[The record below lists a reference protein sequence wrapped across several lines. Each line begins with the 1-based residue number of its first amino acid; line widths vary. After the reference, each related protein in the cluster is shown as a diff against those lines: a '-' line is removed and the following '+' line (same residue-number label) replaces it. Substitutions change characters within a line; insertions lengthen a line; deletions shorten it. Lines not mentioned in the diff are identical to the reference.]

1 MTFGTNN
8 INSSFRPKNFII
20 STIFAFALIVAALFP
35 SCEKNEVA
43 QKNISVAVFIPGII
57 ADSPTYAH
65 VAEGVTQA
73 VDDFNSQANDSKKQA
88 NAKANIYIMEAGTN
102 QAEWSTKL
110 TALAAE
116 GAYDV
121 IISSNPSMPAI
132 ASPIAKQ
139 FPNQKFIFL
148 DAALE
153 DGSKEDQIYC
163 VSYNQRDQAY
173 VSGYIA
179 GLYSKTNKVGLIAAQ
194 EYPIMNNILYP
205 YFEKGAIDANPKT
218 KSFFSIVGN
227 WYDASKG
234 AELCQ
239 AMYDNGVDVIL
250 PICGGASQGVIST
263 ATEKNMHIVWFD
275 ENGFKRAPGTII
287 SCCMTDQA
295 KAASEVTS
303 QFFNENIPWGTTR
316 TVGMADGYVKY
327 FHDDPEYLKAVDGQ
341 IRARMDL
348 LIELL
353 NSGAVNMGERAD
365 DVEMPQF

>member
-1 MTFGTNN
+1 MKFKTTTKNSIYTFMMAAAMAT
-8 INSSFRPKNFII
+8 
-20 STIFAFALIVAALFP
+20 LALFP
-35 SCEKNEVA
+35 SCSKKEGAK
-43 QKNISVAVFIPGII
+43 KDISVAVFIPGII

-73 VDDFNSQANDSKKQA
+73 VENYNSSGEDSKSK
-88 NAKANIYIMEAGTN
+88 NSGKAKLFVMEAGTN

-116 GAYDV
+116 GTYDV
-121 IISSNPSMPAI
+121 IISSNPSMPAL

-139 FPNQKFIFL
+139 FPGQKFIFL

-153 DGSKEDQIYC
+153 EGSNEEQIYC
-163 VSYNQRDQAY
+163 ISYNQRDQAY

-179 GLYSKTNKVGLIAAQ
+179 GLYSTTGKVGLIAAQ

-205 YFEKGAIDANPKT
+205 YFARGAQDANPRT
-218 KSFFSIVGN
+218 ESFFSIVGN

-239 AMYDNGVDVIL
+239 ALSDKGVDVVL
-250 PICGGASQGVIST
+250 PICGGASQGVISA

-275 ENGFKRAPGTII
+275 ENGFKKAPGTII

-303 QFFNENIPWGTTR
+303 QFFSGNIPWGTTK

-327 FHDDPEYLKAVDGQ
+327 FHDDPEYIKAVDGK
-341 IRARMDL
+341 IRAKMDL

-353 NSGAVNMGERAD
+353 KSGGIDLGQTAD
-365 DVEMPQF
+365 EVDMPQI